1 MNIAVTWSTV
11 LIIAGAVGAILG
23 FRRMH
28 GMERQLMTI
37 AMLAVIALGVI
48 GVARATGYL
57 PNRNLYVTM
66 NIALPVLFLAMTYQ
80 VYLRRKQNNA
90 AR

>member
-11 LIIAGAVGAILG
+11 LIIAGAVGAFLG
-23 FRRMH
+23 FRRMRAT
-28 GMERQLMTI
+28 ERQLMTI
-37 AMLAVIALGVI
+37 AMLAVIALGVV

-57 PNRNLYVTM
+57 TDRNLYVTL

-80 VYLRRKQNNA
+80 VYLRRKQNTA